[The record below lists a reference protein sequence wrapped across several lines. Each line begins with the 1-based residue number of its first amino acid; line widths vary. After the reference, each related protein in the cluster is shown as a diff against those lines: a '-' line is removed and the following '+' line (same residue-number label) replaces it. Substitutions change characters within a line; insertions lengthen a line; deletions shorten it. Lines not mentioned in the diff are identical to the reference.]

1 MHYGNIEVQ
10 HYHYF
15 SMKQISLLFITL
27 FALIARL
34 NAQTLVGDWDV
45 EALSLRGWVGGLA
58 GILEDEEFESGVHFS
73 SDGKF
78 YCQKIEKGSY
88 RQIGDTLILTRIQND
103 IRKQEESIR
112 QREEDMKQAI
122 DNYDINYNYIN
133 ETLRIYTTDT
143 LLLEKNK
150 SGNTLLLLR
159 ISSKF
164 EAKPP
169 HELAFYLHKKGTNE
183 SINNDNSIIGEWF
196 CQGERNPFTL
206 IFKENG
212 QLLATDSD
220 GNPLFQNGTY
230 TLDGEYLTSSMDNS
244 RSRFL
249 FGNNFAVWQ
258 MEPNMQAVIKLL
270 RQTKK

>member
-1 MHYGNIEVQ
+1 
-10 HYHYF
+10 
-15 SMKQISLLFITL
+15 MKQISLLFITL
-27 FALIARL
+27 FALIAGL

-45 EALSLRGWVGGLA
+45 ETLSSREWIGGDA

-78 YCQKIEKGSY
+78 HCQKIEKGSY
-88 RQIGDTLILTRIQND
+88 RQIGDTIILTRTQND
-103 IRKQEESIR
+103 IRKQEEIIR

-122 DNYDINYNYIN
+122 DNYNIDYNYYSYIN
-133 ETLRIYTTDT
+133 ERLRIYTTDT

-169 HELAFYLHKKGTNE
+169 YELAFYLHKKGTNE

-220 GNPLFQNGTY
+220 GNSLFQNGTY
-230 TLDGEYLTSSMDNS
+230 TLDGEYLTSSIDNS
-244 RSRFL
+244 GSRFL

-258 MEPNMQAVIKLL
+258 IDPNIKAVMKLF

>member
-1 MHYGNIEVQ
+1 
-10 HYHYF
+10 
-15 SMKQISLLFITL
+15 MKQINLLFITL
-27 FALIARL
+27 FVLIARL

-45 EALSLRGWVGGLA
+45 EALSLREWVGGLA
-58 GILEDEEFESGVHFS
+58 GILEDEDFESGVHFS

-88 RQIGDTLILTRIQND
+88 QQIGDTLILTRIQND

-112 QREEDMKQAI
+112 QREEDMKQAM

-169 HELAFYLHKKGTNE
+169 YELAFYLHKKGTNE

-258 MEPNMQAVIKLL
+258 IEPNIEAVIKLL

>member
-1 MHYGNIEVQ
+1 
-10 HYHYF
+10 
-15 SMKQISLLFITL
+15 MKQISLLFITL
-27 FALIARL
+27 FALIAGL

-45 EALSLRGWVGGLA
+45 ETLSSREWIGGDA

-78 YCQKIEKGSY
+78 HCQKIEKGSY
-88 RQIGDTLILTRIQND
+88 RQIGDTIILTRIQKD
-103 IRKQEESIR
+103 IRKKEEEIR
-112 QREEDMKQAI
+112 QMEKDMKTAI
-122 DNYDINYNYIN
+122 DNHSLNPNYIN
-133 ETLRIYTTDT
+133 ERIRIYTTDT

-169 HELAFYLHKKGTNE
+169 YELAFYLHKKGTNE

-220 GNPLFQNGTY
+220 GNSLFQNGTY
-230 TLDGEYLTSSMDNS
+230 TLDGEYLTSSIDNS
-244 RSRFL
+244 GSRFL

-258 MEPNMQAVIKLL
+258 IDPNIKAVMKLF